1 MDLEHEKRLADVENR
16 AKSNTRR
23 IEKVEEFKEVV
34 NNLATAIQVMAVK
47 QDGMV
52 EKQDGLVEEVGRL
65 NTTVEEIKE
74 KPAKRAE
81 SIAEKI
87 ILVIVSA
94 LVGAAL
100 AHFGL

>member
-1 MDLEHEKRLADVENR
+1 MDLEHAKRLADVENR

-23 IEKVEEFKEVV
+23 LDKLEEQTDAI
-34 NNLATAIQVMAVK
+34 NNLATAVQVMATK
-47 QDGMV
+47 QDGMA
-52 EKQDGLVEEVGRL
+52 ETLDRL
-65 NTTVEEIKE
+65 DTTVETIKE

-81 SIAEKI
+81 AIAEKI
-87 ILVIVSA
+87 IVAIVAA